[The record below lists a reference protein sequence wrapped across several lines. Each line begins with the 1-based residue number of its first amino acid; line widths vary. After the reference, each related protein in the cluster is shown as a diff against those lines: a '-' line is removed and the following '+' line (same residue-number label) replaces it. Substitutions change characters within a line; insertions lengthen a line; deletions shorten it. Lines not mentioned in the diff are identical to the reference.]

1 MKTQQLTTKEFNEEL
16 YIQDVLSYSDNEY
29 LQAFNHIALEAGWP
43 DPELNIKDYLKVDS
57 IALTWV
63 FIHKLR
69 EVGRLNF
76 DFSNVDF
83 ETIKTPN
90 KRQMAKFLFKDN
102 DPAEL
107 VRQFDEVL
115 YFALFKCN
123 LDVDSS
129 NFNKDMRTFM
139 KMIEAVQSTPS

>member
-1 MKTQQLTTKEFNEEL
+1 MKTQQLTTKEFNGDSDFE
-16 YIQDVLSYSDNEY
+16 YILKYADNEY
-29 LQAFNHIALEAGWP
+29 LHSFSHIALEAVLPNP
-43 DPELNIKDYLKVDS
+43 DLNIKDCLKIDAV
-57 IALTWV
+57 AHTWEL
-63 FIHKLR
+63 IYRLR
-69 EVGRLNF
+69 EIVSSNF
-76 DFSNVDF
+76 DFSNIDF

-139 KMIEAVQSTPS
+139 KMIEAVQST